1 MIKRNIP
8 NAVTLLNLLFGCAA
22 LASTF
27 YGQFQQAF
35 LFSLGSLA
43 ADYLDGMLARLLR
56 AKSPLGQQLDSLAD
70 MVSFG
75 VVPGAAFYML
85 LVNGLSHTTDLPVR
99 LSLAASPAF
108 LLTLFAAVR
117 LARFNLDTRQQVDFI
132 GLPTPAC
139 TAYAIGLLTIYDRDW
154 SGLAGLVCHPVFLAA
169 NVAALSWLMVSPLHM
184 FGLKPQKIRWAGN
197 EIRYIFAIC
206 TLILTVWWRET
217 SLAPVMVLYLL
228 FSIFFHFTKKE
239 AVSEDGPVPDR

>member
-8 NAVTLLNLLFGCAA
+8 NAVTLLNLLFGCCA

-43 ADYLDGMLARLLR
+43 ADYLDGLLARILR

-75 VVPGAAFYML
+75 VVPGAALYML
-85 LVNGLSHTTDLPVR
+85 LVNGLSQSAHLPVR

-117 LARFNLDTRQQVDFI
+117 LGRFNLDTRQQVDFI

-139 TAYAIGLLTIYDRDW
+139 TAYAVGLLTIHEQDW
-154 SGLAGLVCHPVFLAA
+154 GGLAGLVSHPVFLAV

-184 FGLKPQKIRWAGN
+184 FSLKPQKIKWAGN
-197 EIRYIFAIC
+197 EIRYIFAFC
-206 TLILTVWWRET
+206 TLGLTIWWRET
-217 SLAPVMVLYLL
+217 ALSPVMILYLL
-228 FSIFFHFTKKE
+228 FSIFFHFTKKT
-239 AVSEDGPVPDR
+239 AASDGKPVPDR